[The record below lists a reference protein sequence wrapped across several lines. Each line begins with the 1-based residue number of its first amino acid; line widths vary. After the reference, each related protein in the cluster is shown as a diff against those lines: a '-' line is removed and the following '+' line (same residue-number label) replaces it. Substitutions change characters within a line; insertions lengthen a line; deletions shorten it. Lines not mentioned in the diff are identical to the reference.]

1 MDKVKLFD
9 GDNIEDNIKEPCDK
23 IAKDPAKK
31 FNEKDMLGQNFAASK
46 LCAWVVNIL
55 DYNRI
60 FKIINNCVHVV
71 GCVDILTFNVHLQ
84 HLMLMAH
91 GARESQICF
100 GLVYNRKN
108 TVL

>member
-1 MDKVKLFD
+1 LDKVKHFD

-60 FKIINNCVHVV
+60 FKMVKPLREKVAKASEELDTKKKELAIVKERVR
-71 GCVDILTFNVHLQ
+71 ILTEKVNL
-84 HLMLMAH
+84 L
-91 GARESQICF
+91 
-100 GLVYNRKN
+100 
-108 TVL
+108 

>member
-60 FKIINNCVHVV
+60 FKMVKPLREKVAKASEELDTKKKELAIVKERVR
-71 GCVDILTFNVHLQ
+71 ILTEKVNL
-84 HLMLMAH
+84 L
-91 GARESQICF
+91 
-100 GLVYNRKN
+100 
-108 TVL
+108 

>member
-1 MDKVKLFD
+1 MDKVKHFD

-60 FKIINNCVHVV
+60 FKMVKPLREKVAKASEELDTKKKELAIVKERVR
-71 GCVDILTFNVHLQ
+71 ILTEKVNL
-84 HLMLMAH
+84 L
-91 GARESQICF
+91 
-100 GLVYNRKN
+100 
-108 TVL
+108 

>member
-1 MDKVKLFD
+1 MDKVKHFD

-23 IAKDPAKK
+23 IAKDPSKK

-60 FKIINNCVHVV
+60 FKMVKPLREKVAKASEELDTKKKELAIVKERVR
-71 GCVDILTFNVHLQ
+71 ILTEKVNL
-84 HLMLMAH
+84 L
-91 GARESQICF
+91 
-100 GLVYNRKN
+100 
-108 TVL
+108 